1 MKILK
6 YLTLISFA
14 FLLSCSEDI
23 MDEVNIDQNNP
34 AIMDARNLIPDLILK
49 SAFETTATDIA
60 WYATVYIEHAA
71 GTWGQSNEA
80 DRRVAQNSA
89 SMFNNSWNNLYDVM
103 NIAKTI
109 IDKTDPVNGEE
120 PDNYWVRA
128 IGQILMAYNLGVAT
142 DMWGELPYR
151 EAFQGMANLNPGYD
165 KQSDLYPV
173 IIKLLDDAIVNL
185 DNSTRFF
192 LTMDKIYGDLSAANN
207 VAAWKKF
214 AYALKARHSL
224 RLTKVDV
231 QAAQKA
237 LNAIP
242 NAFASAAD
250 QVLFRGPFAVALGQA
265 NPWGEF
271 WWSRNHL
278 SVSSTIHGL
287 MTERNDPRMAKYFY
301 SGEIAP
307 IGTADNAQNAYAGSR
322 YTTNWNAWSLPIT
335 LFTFQELKFIEA
347 EAKFRTGAA
356 DWQDALEAAI
366 RASWTFHGQALT
378 QNIVDDEGEVTGVE
392 PLFDNYIANE
402 VLPRLTAGN
411 ELQEIMTQKYIA
423 LYDREAIEVYNDY
436 RRTGFPEM
444 KNPNNTTTGFVH
456 RLPYAL
462 SEVQSNSANVPSIN
476 VHVDKVWW
484 AGGSEN

>member
-1 MKILK
+1 MKIIK

-23 MDEVNIDQNNP
+23 MDEVNKDQNNP
-34 AIMDARNLIPDLILK
+34 AIMDARNLLPDLILK
-49 SAFETTATDIA
+49 TAFETSATDIA

-71 GTWGQSNEA
+71 GTWAQSNEA

-142 DMWGELPYR
+142 DMWGEIPYS

-165 KQSDLYPV
+165 KQSALYPV
-173 IIKLLDDAIVNL
+173 IFQLLDDAIGNL
-185 DNSTRFF
+185 DKSTRFF
-192 LTMDKIYGDLSAANN
+192 LTMDKIYGGLSAANN
-207 VAAWKKF
+207 VEAWKKF

-224 RLTKVDV
+224 RLTEVDP

-237 LNAIP
+237 LAAIP

-250 QVLFRGPFAVALGQA
+250 QTLFRGPFAVALGQA

-287 MTERNDPRMAKYFY
+287 MSERNDPRMARYFY
-301 SGEIAP
+301 PGPIAP

-322 YTTNWNAWSLPIT
+322 YTTNWDAWVQPIT

-356 DWQDALEAAI
+356 DWQETLEAAI
-366 RASWTFHGQALT
+366 KASWAFHGRSLYQEILDE
-378 QNIVDDEGEVTGVE
+378 DDNVIEVID
-392 PLFDNYIANE
+392 FDVWFADE
-402 VLPRLTAGN
+402 VVTRLTAGN

-444 KNPNNTTTGFVH
+444 KNPNNATTGFVH

-462 SEVQSNSANVPSIN
+462 SEVQSNSANVPSID
-476 VHVDKVWW
+476 VHVNKVWW
-484 AGGSEN
+484 AGGSE